1 MNLGAIM
8 TMPIRIDTLK
18 YAQLLKE
25 SGLSAEQAELQAE
38 ALGTVLNECHV
49 AVESDL
55 VIQRSDLLAR
65 MDVLQQELHDR
76 MDLLKQEVF
85 DRMDLLKQE
94 VFDRMDLLTQE
105 IYGKMDLL
113 KQEIYSRIDA
123 LELRVEALERRL
135 EALERRLEALERRI
149 AGFETRFYWLFGI
162 QFVVDAVILFKL
174 FA

>member
-1 MNLGAIM
+1 M

-38 ALGTVLNECHV
+38 ALGTVLNECQV

-65 MDVLQQELHDR
+65 VDLLKQEVYDRVDLLKQEVYDR
-76 MDLLKQEVF
+76 MDLLKQEVY

-94 VFDRMDLLTQE
+94 VYDR
-105 IYGKMDLL
+105 MDLL
-113 KQEIYSRIDA
+113 KQEVYSRIDA
-123 LELRVEALERRL
+123 LELRIDG
-135 EALERRLEALERRI
+135 LERRI
-149 AGFETRFYWLFGI
+149 AGLETRFYLLFGI
-162 QFVVDAVILFKL
+162 QFAVDAVILFKL
-174 FA
+174 YA